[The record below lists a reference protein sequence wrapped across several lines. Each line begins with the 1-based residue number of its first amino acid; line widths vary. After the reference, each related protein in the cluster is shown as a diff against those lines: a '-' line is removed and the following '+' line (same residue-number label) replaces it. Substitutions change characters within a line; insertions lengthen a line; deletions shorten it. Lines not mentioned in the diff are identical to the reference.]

1 MKKQLSLLALSVA
14 LVPSVHS
21 MQALDDSTM
30 SGVTGQ
36 AGLTIEQTTTGAIG
50 VILETG
56 EIRYT
61 QADNSGDCAVSLAID
76 GMSVRSYGYGVST
89 PFIYV
94 VFSNLNL
101 IIDID
106 SDSNLFV
113 TTSDVDT

>member
-36 AGLTIEQTTTGAIG
+36 AGLTIEQTTTGANG
-50 VILETG
+50 VMLETG

-61 QADNSGDCAVSLAID
+61 QADNSGDGEVSLTID
-76 GMSVRSYGYGVST
+76 GMSMRLMV
-89 PFIYV
+89 
-94 VFSNLNL
+94 L
-101 IIDID
+101 
-106 SDSNLFV
+106 
-113 TTSDVDT
+113 